1 LKLYTGY
8 FLLGLTS
15 TVLFRTVRDA
25 LPHDLATQE
34 RILGASL
41 GALAVADVRIILI
54 FSMRRILLLIS
65 RFIADAVSF
74 AVGPGMS

>member
-1 LKLYTGY
+1 M
-8 FLLGLTS
+8 LGLTS

-41 GALAVADVRIILI
+41 GALAVADVRIILVL
-54 FSMRRILLLIS
+54 SMRRIL
-65 RFIADAVSF
+65 
-74 AVGPGMS
+74 